1 MSEELTEAQITQLTA
16 ARENLRRAQEVW
28 DSLADLRLQERRFWR
43 SQSNRPANPI
53 SRTEQQISQHQDKK
67 DQERRAHRRA
77 RLKLLWETR
86 AARRIIRKALPSP
99 QAVVLK
105 YEQIPRLDLCA
116 QIMGVTRNNAVK
128 LMKRGGIDIH
138 EEIAL
143 EWESGSS
150 LRALSAKHGPCT
162 QAISRMIKLTG
173 RQIRPRNANPRYDA
187 ELMKKLFNNGW
198 STNKIAKS
206 MGISWAT
213 VQNAKARLHQ
223 LENRAEVPS

>member
-1 MSEELTEAQITQLTA
+1 MSKGLTEAQIAQLTA

-28 DSLADLRLQERRFWR
+28 DSLADLRLQERRFPR
-43 SQSNRPANPI
+43 SQRDRPTNSI
-53 SRTEQQISQHQDKK
+53 SRAEQQLSQLQDKK
-67 DQERRAHRRA
+67 DQERRTHRFA
-77 RLKLLWETR
+77 QLKIVWETR
-86 AARRIIRKALPSP
+86 AARRIIWKALPSP

-187 ELMKKLFNNGW
+187 ELMKRLFNIGW

-223 LENRAEVPS
+223 LANHAAVPS